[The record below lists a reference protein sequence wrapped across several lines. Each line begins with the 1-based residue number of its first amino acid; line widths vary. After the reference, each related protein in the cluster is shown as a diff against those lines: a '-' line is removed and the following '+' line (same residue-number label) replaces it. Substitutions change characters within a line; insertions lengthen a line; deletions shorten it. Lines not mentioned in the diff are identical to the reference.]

1 MRCRLS
7 VPRLSSGL
15 TQRAGDGA
23 LGRKQADAAMR
34 DLQFARNLDWNLLKF
49 FHEIA
54 NARSVTRAAQ
64 ELNRKQP
71 ALSLALRRLEERLGV
86 TLCQRGPTGFEL
98 TEEGRILAERCRDF
112 TGAIREI
119 PARLSDVKA
128 EIRGHLRVMLVS
140 NLVAPALDDAI
151 AAFHAKYPAV
161 ELIVEVAAWTEVVN
175 SLIQHKID
183 VGISPSR
190 VKRAELA
197 YLHLFTEIHRPYCGR
212 SHPLFGKAVT
222 EPADLAAEA
231 FVLTGADEGDELTQ
245 FRLEHGL
252 GRNIAGMSDHL
263 EEAKRLAVLGVGLC
277 FLPEGYAQPEV
288 DAGRLWPLLSG
299 SNVPRNNMFVVT
311 DPQSPGHTAR
321 DLFIAEIVEPS
332 RAG

>member
-1 MRCRLS
+1 M
-7 VPRLSSGL
+7 
-15 TQRAGDGA
+15 
-23 LGRKQADAAMR
+23 GRRQSDQAVR
-34 DLQFARNLDWNLLKF
+34 GPQFARNLDWNLLKF

-54 NARSVTRAAQ
+54 NARSVTKAAQ

-86 TLCQRGPTGFEL
+86 TLCHRGPTGFEL
-98 TEEGRILAERCRDF
+98 TEEGRILAEHCREF
-112 TGAIREI
+112 AGAIREI
-119 PARLSDVKA
+119 PAKLSDLKS

-140 NLVAPALDDAI
+140 NLVAPALDEAI

-175 SLIQHKID
+175 SLIQHRID

-212 SHPLFGKAVT
+212 PHRLFGKSIADP
-222 EPADLAAEA
+222 EDLAKEA

-245 FRLEHGL
+245 FRLEHGF

-263 EEAKRLAVLGVGLC
+263 EEAKRLAILGIGLC
-277 FLPEGYAQPEV
+277 FLPEGYAQTDVE
-288 DAGRLWPLLSG
+288 AGRLWPLIAG
-299 SNVPRNNMFVVT
+299 GDVPRNDIFIVT
-311 DPQSPGHTAR
+311 DPQSPEHIAR
-321 DLFIAEIVEPS
+321 DLFIAEIVERTQPVV
-332 RAG
+332 GKH

>member
-1 MRCRLS
+1 M
-7 VPRLSSGL
+7 
-15 TQRAGDGA
+15 A
-23 LGRKQADAAMR
+23 RKQSDQAVR
-34 DLQFARNLDWNLLKF
+34 GPQFARNLDWNLLKF

-54 NARSVTRAAQ
+54 SARSVTRAAQ

-86 TLCQRGPTGFEL
+86 TLCHRGPTGFEL
-98 TEEGRILAERCRDF
+98 TEEGRILAERCQEF
-112 TGAIREI
+112 AGAIREI

-140 NLVAPALDDAI
+140 NLVAPALDEAL
-151 AAFHAKYPAV
+151 AAFHARYPAV

-175 SLIQHKID
+175 SLIQHRID

-212 SHPLFGKAVT
+212 PHPLFGKSVAD
-222 EPADLAAEA
+222 PAALAGEA

-263 EEAKRLAVLGVGLC
+263 EEARRLAALGVGLC
-277 FLPEGYAQPEV
+277 FLPEGYAQAEV
-288 DAGRLWPLLSG
+288 DAGRLWPLLAG
-299 SNVPRNNMFVVT
+299 ANVPRNDIFIVT
-311 DPQSPGHTAR
+311 DPQSPAHTAR
-321 DLFIAEIVEPS
+321 DLFIAEVVGLTKPGE
-332 RAG
+332 GMH

>member
-1 MRCRLS
+1 
-7 VPRLSSGL
+7 
-15 TQRAGDGA
+15 
-23 LGRKQADAAMR
+23 LGRRQSDQAVR
-34 DLQFARNLDWNLLKF
+34 GPQFARNLDWNLLKF

-54 NARSVTRAAQ
+54 NARSVTKAAQ

-86 TLCQRGPTGFEL
+86 TLCHRGPTGFEL
-98 TEEGRILAERCRDF
+98 TEEGRILAEHCREF
-112 TGAIREI
+112 AGAIREI
-119 PARLSDVKA
+119 PAKLSDLKS

-140 NLVAPALDDAI
+140 NLVAPPLDEAI

-175 SLIQHKID
+175 SLIQHRID

-212 SHPLFGKAVT
+212 PHRLFGKSIADP
-222 EPADLAAEA
+222 EDLAKEA

-245 FRLEHGL
+245 FRLEHGF

-263 EEAKRLAVLGVGLC
+263 EEAKRLAILGVGLC
-277 FLPEGYAQPEV
+277 FLPEGYAQTDVE
-288 DAGRLWPLLSG
+288 AGRLWPLIAG
-299 SNVPRNNMFVVT
+299 GDVPRNDIFIVT
-311 DPQSPGHTAR
+311 DPQSPEHIAR
-321 DLFIAEIVEPS
+321 DLFIAEIVERTQPVV
-332 RAG
+332 GKH

>member
-1 MRCRLS
+1 
-7 VPRLSSGL
+7 
-15 TQRAGDGA
+15 
-23 LGRKQADAAMR
+23 LGRRQSDQAAR
-34 DLQFARNLDWNLLKF
+34 GPQFARNLDWNLLKF

-54 NARSVTRAAQ
+54 NARSVTKAAQ

-86 TLCQRGPTGFEL
+86 TLCHRGPTGFEL
-98 TEEGRILAERCRDF
+98 TEEGRILAEHCREF
-112 TGAIREI
+112 AGAIREI
-119 PARLSDVKA
+119 PAKLSDLKS

-140 NLVAPALDDAI
+140 NLVAPPLDEAI

-175 SLIQHKID
+175 SLIQHRID

-212 SHPLFGKAVT
+212 PHRLFGKSIADP
-222 EPADLAAEA
+222 EDLAKEA

-245 FRLEHGL
+245 FRLEHGF

-263 EEAKRLAVLGVGLC
+263 EEAKRLAILGVGLC
-277 FLPEGYAQPEV
+277 FLPEGYAQTDVE
-288 DAGRLWPLLSG
+288 AGRLWPLIAG
-299 SNVPRNNMFVVT
+299 GDVPRNDIFIVT
-311 DPQSPGHTAR
+311 DPQSPEHIAR
-321 DLFIAEIVEPS
+321 DLFIAEIVERTQPVV
-332 RAG
+332 GKH

>member
-1 MRCRLS
+1 M
-7 VPRLSSGL
+7 
-15 TQRAGDGA
+15 
-23 LGRKQADAAMR
+23 GRRQSDQAVR
-34 DLQFARNLDWNLLKF
+34 GPQFARTLDWNLLKF

-54 NARSVTRAAQ
+54 SARSVTRAAQ

-86 TLCQRGPTGFEL
+86 TLCHRGPTGFEL
-98 TEEGRILAERCRDF
+98 TEEGRILAERCREF
-112 TGAIREI
+112 AGAIREI
-119 PARLSDVKA
+119 PAKLSDVKS
-128 EIRGHLRVMLVS
+128 EIHGHLRVMLVS
-140 NLVAPALDDAI
+140 NLVAPALDEAI

-212 SHPLFGKAVT
+212 PHKLFGKGIAN
-222 EPADLAAEA
+222 PGDLAREA

-245 FRLEHGL
+245 FRLEHGF

-263 EEAKRLAVLGVGLC
+263 EEAKRLAILGVGLC
-277 FLPEGYAQPEV
+277 FLPEGYAQTDVE
-288 DAGRLWPLLSG
+288 AGRLWPLIAG
-299 SNVPRNNMFVVT
+299 TEVPRNDIFIVT
-311 DPQSPGHTAR
+311 DPQSPTHIAR
-321 DLFIAEIVEPS
+321 DLFIAEIVEKTEPREGS
-332 RAG
+332 ALI

>member
-1 MRCRLS
+1 
-7 VPRLSSGL
+7 
-15 TQRAGDGA
+15 
-23 LGRKQADAAMR
+23 MR

-54 NARSVTRAAQ
+54 SARSVTNAAK

-86 TLCQRGPTGFEL
+86 TLCHRGPTGFEL
-98 TEEGRILAERCRDF
+98 TEEGRILAERCQEFAD
-112 TGAIREI
+112 TIREI

-140 NLVAPALDDAI
+140 NLVAPVLDEAI

-197 YLHLFTEIHRPYCGR
+197 YLDLFTEIHRPYCGR
-212 SHPLFGKAVT
+212 PHPLFGKTVA
-222 EPADLAAEA
+222 EPADLAVEA

-245 FRLEHGL
+245 FRVEHGL
-252 GRNIAGMSDHL
+252 GRNIAGISDHL
-263 EEAKRLAVLGVGLC
+263 EEAKRLAILGVGLC
-277 FLPEGYAQPEV
+277 FLPEGYAQPDV

-299 SNVPRNNMFVVT
+299 SNVPCTNMFVVT
-311 DPQSPGHTAR
+311 DPQSPSHTAR
-321 DLFIAEIVEPS
+321 ELFIAEILEQSQP
-332 RAG
+332 G

>member
-1 MRCRLS
+1 M
-7 VPRLSSGL
+7 
-15 TQRAGDGA
+15 
-23 LGRKQADAAMR
+23 GRKQADATVR

-54 NARSVTRAAQ
+54 IAHSVTKAAQ

-86 TLCQRGPTGFEL
+86 KLCHRGPGGFEL
-98 TEEGRILAERCRDF
+98 TEEGRILSESCREF

-119 PARLSDVKA
+119 PARLSDIKA

-140 NLVAPALDDAI
+140 NLVAPPLDEAI

-175 SLIQHKID
+175 SLIQHRID

-197 YLHLFTEIHRPYCGR
+197 YLHLFTEVHRPYCGR
-212 SHPLFGKAVT
+212 PHRLFGKRVAD
-222 EPADLAAEA
+222 PADLANET

-263 EEAKRLAVLGVGLC
+263 EEAKRLAVLGIGLC
-277 FLPEGYAQPEV
+277 FLPEGYAQPDV
-288 DAGRLWPLLSG
+288 DAGRLWPLLTG
-299 SNVPRNNMFVVT
+299 ADVPRNNMFVVT
-311 DPQSPGHTAR
+311 DPQSPSHTAR
-321 DLFIAEIVEPS
+321 ELFLAEMVDQT
-332 RAG
+332 RLA

>member
-1 MRCRLS
+1 M
-7 VPRLSSGL
+7 
-15 TQRAGDGA
+15 
-23 LGRKQADAAMR
+23 GRKQADATMR

-54 NARSVTRAAQ
+54 SARSVTRAAQ

-86 TLCQRGPTGFEL
+86 TLCHRGPTGFEL

-212 SHPLFGKAVT
+212 PHPLFGKT
-222 EPADLAAEA
+222 MIEPADLAVEA

-252 GRNIAGMSDHL
+252 GRNIAGISDHL

-277 FLPEGYAQPEV
+277 FLPEGYAQPDV

-299 SNVPRNNMFVVT
+299 SNVPRTNMFVVT

-321 DLFIAEIVEPS
+321 ELFIAEIVEQLRP
-332 RAG
+332 R

>member
-1 MRCRLS
+1 MK
-7 VPRLSSGL
+7 PKPD
-15 TQRAGDGA
+15 RADKS
-23 LGRKQADAAMR
+23 RR

-54 NARSVTRAAQ
+54 SARSVTKAAQ

-86 TLCQRGPTGFEL
+86 TLCYRGPTGFEL
-98 TEEGRILAERCRDF
+98 TEEGRILAERCRGFADS
-112 TGAIREI
+112 IRAI
-119 PARLSDVKA
+119 PARLSDAKA

-140 NLVAPALDDAI
+140 NLVAPALDEAI
-151 AAFHAKYPAV
+151 GAFHAKYPAV

-175 SLIQHKID
+175 SLMQHRID

-197 YLHLFTEIHRPYCGR
+197 YLHLFTEVHRPYCGR
-212 SHPLFGKAVT
+212 PHRLFGKSVPN
-222 EPADLAAEA
+222 PADLAQEA

-277 FLPEGYAQPEV
+277 FLPEGYAQPDV
-288 DAGRLWPLLSG
+288 DAGRLWPLLEG
-299 SNVPRNNMFVVT
+299 ADVPHNNMFVVT
-311 DPQSPGHTAR
+311 DPQSPAHIAR
-321 DLFIAEIVEPS
+321 DLFIAEIVEKTL
-332 RAG
+332 RANALI

>member
-1 MRCRLS
+1 M
-7 VPRLSSGL
+7 
-15 TQRAGDGA
+15 
-23 LGRKQADAAMR
+23 GRRQSDQAVR
-34 DLQFARNLDWNLLKF
+34 GPQFARNLDWNLLKF

-54 NARSVTRAAQ
+54 NARSVTKAAQ

-86 TLCQRGPTGFEL
+86 TLCHRGPTGFEL
-98 TEEGRILAERCRDF
+98 TEEGRILAEHCREF
-112 TGAIREI
+112 AGAIREI
-119 PARLSDVKA
+119 PAKLSDLKS

-140 NLVAPALDDAI
+140 NLVAPALDEAI

-175 SLIQHKID
+175 SLIQHRID

-212 SHPLFGKAVT
+212 PHRLFGKSIADP
-222 EPADLAAEA
+222 EDLANEA

-245 FRLEHGL
+245 FRLEHGF

-263 EEAKRLAVLGVGLC
+263 EEAKRLAILGVGLC
-277 FLPEGYAQPEV
+277 FLPEGYAQTDVE
-288 DAGRLWPLLSG
+288 AGRLWPLIAG
-299 SNVPRNNMFVVT
+299 GDVPRNDIFIVT
-311 DPQSPGHTAR
+311 DPQSPEHIAR
-321 DLFIAEIVEPS
+321 DLFIAEIVERTQPVV
-332 RAG
+332 GKH